1 MLTYADVCT
10 SLGWWSLGDAKYFL
24 GNYSNSMLTYADLG
38 WRMLTCADVCSS
50 LGWWSL
56 GDAKYFFGNYSRER
70 VRWGGAC
77 DEQV

>member
-1 MLTYADVCT
+1 MLTYDDLYWIMLTYA
-10 SLGWWSLGDAKYFL
+10 
-24 GNYSNSMLTYADLG
+24 N
-38 WRMLTCADVCSS
+38 VCSS